1 LRRSASPPDI
11 AGPIQAREAT
21 LRKYYAKQF
30 ETGHTRMIAHLQT
43 NLVKGRGALLQCQ
56 CMPVW

>member
-1 LRRSASPPDI
+1 VFGIPQPEI
-11 AGPIQAREAT
+11 ARLIEAREAT

-43 NLVKGRGALLQCQ
+43 NLVKDRGALLQCQ